1 VSRQV
6 RVMIREKDV
15 IVTSFDPKQVDLY
28 DTVDDLPQWMQERVA
43 TLMVAGEASV
53 VEGVGVHYVFNVFW
67 IDVPNE

>member
-28 DTVDDLPQWMQERVA
+28 DTVDDLPQWMQERIA
-43 TLMVAGEASV
+43 TLMVVGEDAE
-53 VEGVGVHYVFNVFW
+53 VEGVGVFWFKNIFW